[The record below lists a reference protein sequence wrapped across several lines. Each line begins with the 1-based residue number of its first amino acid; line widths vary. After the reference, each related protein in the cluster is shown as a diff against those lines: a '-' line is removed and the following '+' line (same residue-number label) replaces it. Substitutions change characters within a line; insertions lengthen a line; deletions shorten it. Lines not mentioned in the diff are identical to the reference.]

1 MSEPG
6 TVSLVLGSGGARGLA
21 HIGVIDCLE
30 ANGYRIRSVAG
41 ASMGALV
48 GGVWAAGH
56 LTEYAEWVQALTRF
70 DVLRM
75 LDFSFSG
82 GGVLKGE
89 KIIDLLRQ
97 LVGDRNIEDLPVAFT
112 AVAADLH
119 SGKEVWLNRGNLFD
133 AIRASIA
140 IPTVFTPHAYQG
152 RYLLDGGLVNPV
164 PIAPTLADVT
174 DLTVAVNLIG
184 RARPEL
190 ERPVEPPPPPGRL
203 ERYQRRIR
211 RFVEGLSDSEGKK
224 EVSPEIEEEEE
235 ELGFFDVL
243 NRSFDTMQRIVAQLK
258 LAAYAPDV
266 VIEIPRNACKMLDF
280 FRAEEMIALGRQ
292 TAQNVLGESP
302 VAGNRTQTVSGADGA
317 AG

>member
-1 MSEPG
+1 MTAAG

-21 HIGVIDCLE
+21 HIGVIDYLE
-30 ANGYRIRSVAG
+30 ANGYEIRSVAG

-48 GGVWAAGH
+48 GGIWAAGR
-56 LTEYAEWVQALTRF
+56 LDEYAEWVQALTRF

-75 LDFSFSG
+75 LDFSFSR

-89 KIIDLLRQ
+89 RIIELLRE
-97 LVGDRNIEDLPVAFT
+97 LVGDRNIEDLPVTFT

-119 SGKEVWLNRGNLFD
+119 TGKEVWLNRGNLFD

-140 IPTVFTPHAYQG
+140 IPTVFTPHAYLG

-164 PIAPTLADVT
+164 PIAPTLHDVT
-174 DLTVAVNLIG
+174 DRTIAVNLIG

-190 ERPVEPPPPPGRL
+190 EPPAEPPPPPSRL

-211 RFVEGLSDSEGKK
+211 RFVESLYEPEG
-224 EVSPEIEEEEE
+224 EEESEEEEKE
-235 ELGFFDVL
+235 EFGFFDVL
-243 NRSFDTMQRIVAQLK
+243 NRSFDTMQLIVAQLK

-266 VIEIPRNACKMLDF
+266 VIEVPRNACAMLDF
-280 FRAEEMIALGRQ
+280 FRAEEMIAMGRRL
-292 TAQNVLGESP
+292 AAEVLG
-302 VAGNRTQTVSGADGA
+302 GQA
-317 AG
+317 AAPGKEDA